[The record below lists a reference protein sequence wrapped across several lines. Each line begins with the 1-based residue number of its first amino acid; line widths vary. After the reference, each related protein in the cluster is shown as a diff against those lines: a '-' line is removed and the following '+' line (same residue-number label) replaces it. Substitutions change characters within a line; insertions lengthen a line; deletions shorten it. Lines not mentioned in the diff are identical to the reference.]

1 MANQESTTRTLL
13 VALVVCL
20 VSSVFVAGA
29 AVALKPTQAENRLLD
44 KQRSILAIAGLGE
57 PGMSGKEV
65 RRCSTVASPPRWSTC
80 RAAPSAMPRTR
91 SATTR

>member
-29 AVALKPTQAENRLLD
+29 AVALKPKVHVFTHDGSSRLL
-44 KQRSILAIAGLGE
+44 S
-57 PGMSGKEV
+57 MS
-65 RRCSTVASPPRWSTC
+65 AS
-80 RAAPSAMPRTR
+80 ADLLK
-91 SATTR
+91 